1 MQNTAAVPEPP
12 RQTTRVRLPVEQ
24 PMVGL
29 RLLPRHPEAD
39 TDAAERVRW
48 LVQLG
53 EERQR
58 REAEKQSV
66 SQAAQSIQQGVAGL
80 AKVVNER
87 LDQVAAL
94 AVELGL
100 QLARELVGDALDKGL
115 VDPTPTVVRCLR
127 DAVQGSTDS
136 SLKVYLH
143 PDDLGIVLAR
153 LAEIPDLASLVTATD
168 FQPDR
173 ALQRGAVRA
182 ETGSGRLRYD
192 PQEVFARMAEAVRN
206 VAAEASL

>member
-1 MQNTAAVPEPP
+1 
-12 RQTTRVRLPVEQ
+12 
-24 PMVGL
+24 MVGL